1 MLVYFFI
8 KWSSQG
14 KIISMSQGKI
24 DVQLQ
29 MGEFAI
35 LVIYGVLKLY
45 EVTFCIHMGTQFM
58 VEFAILVMNVF
69 FNLY

>member
-1 MLVYFFI
+1 
-8 KWSSQG
+8 
-14 KIISMSQGKI
+14 MSQGKI

-45 EVTFCIHMGTQFM
+45 EVTFCINMGTQFM

-69 FNLY
+69 FNIY